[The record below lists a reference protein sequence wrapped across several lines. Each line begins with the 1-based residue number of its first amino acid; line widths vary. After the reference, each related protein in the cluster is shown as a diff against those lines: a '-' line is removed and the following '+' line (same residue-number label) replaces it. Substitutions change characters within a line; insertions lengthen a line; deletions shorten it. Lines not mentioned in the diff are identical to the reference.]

1 MTFVRISEIKP
12 NEVLPGFRGRFVHG
26 TGLTVAYWE
35 IAEGSELPMHDH
47 PQEMMINLIEGEMEL
62 TVGEETRTV
71 VAGDVVV
78 VPGNVTHGGRALKDC
93 RVIDVWHPVRDDYQ
107 NAT

>member
-1 MTFVRISEIKP
+1 MTFVRVSEIKP
-12 NEVLPGFRGRFVHG
+12 NEILPGFKGRFVHG
-26 TGLTVAYWE
+26 SGLTVAHWE
-35 IAEGSELPMHDH
+35 IAAGSELPMHSH
-47 PQEMMINLIEGEMEL
+47 SQEMMINLIEGEMEL

-71 VAGDVVV
+71 TAGDVVV
-78 VPGNVTHGGRALKDC
+78 VPGNMMHGGRTLTFC